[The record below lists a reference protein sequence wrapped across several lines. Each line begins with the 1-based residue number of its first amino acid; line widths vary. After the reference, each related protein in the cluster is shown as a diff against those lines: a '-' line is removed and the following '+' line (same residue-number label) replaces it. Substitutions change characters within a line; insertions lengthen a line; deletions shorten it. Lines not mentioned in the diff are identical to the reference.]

1 MHPELKLCGQGDYVD
16 EEVARL
22 DRELTAKGS
31 PNVGALIIRIGL
43 WGFLIIIIVQYP
55 PKPYSNY

>member
-43 WGFLIIIIVQYP
+43 WGFLIIIIV
-55 PKPYSNY
+55 